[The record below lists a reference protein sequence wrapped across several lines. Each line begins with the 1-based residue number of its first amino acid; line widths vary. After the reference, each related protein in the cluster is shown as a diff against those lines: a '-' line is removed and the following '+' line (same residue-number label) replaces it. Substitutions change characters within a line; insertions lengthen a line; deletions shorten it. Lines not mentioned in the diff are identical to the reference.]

1 MSDVL
6 NVFLEAT
13 RQALRFESPTG
24 ASYTTEQLWQ
34 LPLQTTRT
42 TQSDL
47 DGVGKVL
54 LRDLRQQEEESL
66 ITPANN
72 APKKVLQLK
81 LEVVKA
87 IIETKQAEN
96 AAKVAEADRASQ
108 RVQLRQLLAEKHAEE
123 FKALP
128 KEQIEARLKELGG

>member
-1 MSDVL
+1 MSDAM
-6 NVFLEAT
+6 NIFLEAT
-13 RQALRFESPTG
+13 RQALRFDSPTG

-34 LPLQTTRT
+34 LPLQTVRT

-47 DGVGKVL
+47 DGMGKVI
-54 LRDLRQQEEESL
+54 LRELRQQEEESL

-72 APKKVLQLK
+72 APKKLLQLK
-81 LEVVKA
+81 LEVVKT

-108 RVQLRQLLAEKHAEE
+108 RIQLRQLLLEKHADELKNLTKEE
-123 FKALP
+123 
-128 KEQIEARLKELGG
+128 IEARLKVLGG